1 MPVSKGVVQIIP
13 EHAEMQMQQTNQKTT
28 KRLFSFITFLI
39 FILVIFATNRNTGS
53 DPRGTLLV
61 TESIIKRGTIKLD
74 NYGAE
79 ALEAYGYRI
88 QRKNDHYYYS
98 FPIGSS
104 LASIPFIV
112 IANGA
117 GLEMIKSESR
127 TQILITAITSIIIFL
142 FLCKLAS
149 LFLSANSA
157 LLISSIFWFGTSL
170 SSTAGTA
177 LWSHN
182 FATMFALMTMYYT
195 LKPIKLNETHSYQL
209 IASLLFAAFLCRPT
223 MAILSPFVLLV
234 LFTYSRV
241 VAIKVSLILFTLLA
255 IFLLFS
261 LHEFNQILPD
271 YYLPSRLAGGHFYQ
285 AFFGNL
291 FSPARGILIYSPFIA
306 LVWLCYKYS
315 KKSWGLKRSWLLIG
329 LVWPISHLISISQ
342 FPHWWAGHSYGARL
356 MTDVLPGIFLLTLY
370 AWPINFE
377 TRRAQ
382 VFASILLVSCIF
394 SIVINTGQGLFNR
407 YTAKWNG
414 EPNIDR
420 YPGYLFDWHYP
431 QFLANKSGHISRL
444 AVHGLADLSEINPGD
459 FVSHQS
465 NAIIYINW
473 NDAEP
478 THRWSNGKFS
488 SLLFKIDI
496 SRQFENTLELHL
508 GSLGRQTISVS
519 INGTKIY
526 SGALVAWDTVLEVP
540 FNKGLLRNGSNT
552 LAFELPDARQPGNG
566 NPRDLELALKSFR
579 IK

>member
-1 MPVSKGVVQIIP
+1 MGVVQTIP
-13 EHAEMQMQQTNQKTT
+13 KHEEMQMQQINQKIT
-28 KRLFSFITFLI
+28 KVLFIFIIFLI
-39 FILVIFATNRNTGS
+39 FISVIFATNKNTGS

-79 ALEAYGYRI
+79 ALESYGYRI
-88 QRKNDHYYYS
+88 QRKNDHYYYN

-104 LASIPFIV
+104 LASIPFV
-112 IANGA
+112 SIANGA
-117 GLEMIKSESR
+117 GLEMIKSESPI
-127 TQILITAITSIIIFL
+127 QILIAAITSLITFL
-142 FLCKLAS
+142 FLHKLAS
-149 LFLSANSA
+149 LFLSTNNA
-157 LLISSIFWFGTSL
+157 LLISSIFWFGTSF
-170 SSTAGTA
+170 SSTTGTA

-182 FATMFALMTMYYT
+182 FATIFALMAIYYS
-195 LKPIKLNETHSYQL
+195 LKPIKSNEPYSYQL
-209 IASLLFAAFLCRPT
+209 IAGLLFAAFLCRPP
-223 MAILSPFVLLV
+223 MAILSPFVLLF

-241 VAIKVSLILFTLLA
+241 GAIKASLSLLA
-255 IFLLFS
+255 LLIVFVLFS

-306 LVWLCYKYS
+306 LVWLCYEYS
-315 KKSWGLKRSWLLIG
+315 KKSWGLKGSWLLIG
-329 LVWPISHLISISQ
+329 LIWPISHLISISQ

-370 AWPINFE
+370 AWPTNFE
-377 TRRAQ
+377 TRRAK
-382 VFASILLVSCIF
+382 VFSTFLLVSCIF
-394 SIVINTGQGLFNR
+394 SVVINTGQGLFNR
-407 YTAKWNG
+407 YTARWND
-414 EPNIDR
+414 EPNINR

-459 FVSHQS
+459 FVSHKS
-465 NAIIYINW
+465 DAIIYLNW
-473 NDAEP
+473 NEAEP
-478 THRWSNGKFS
+478 THRWSDGKFS
-488 SLLFKIDI
+488 SLLFKVNMTK
-496 SRQFENTLELHL
+496 QFENILELHI
-508 GSLGRQTISVS
+508 GTLGRQAISVS

-526 SGALVAWDTVLEVP
+526 SDALEAWDKVLEVP
-540 FNKGLLRNGSNT
+540 FDKGLLRDGANT

-566 NPRDLELALKSFR
+566 DPRNLALALKSFR